1 MKQRLNYKSRKTII
15 IVAIIIALLAI
26 ASTGIYMFTKG
37 NDEAK
42 AFTEGNT
49 TIGGQEA
56 NEGTPGNTNNPTT
69 GDNPEEQQPVEPNI
83 EPEQGS
89 QNNNNN
95 GETQTNPANN
105 NLPGNTTNTN
115 TRPNQNGTTTTT
127 TGNVP
132 NQEYVTERQEEVE
145 KVSQENFL
153 VGWAPI
159 SLAAMTQNIGLN
171 KVDEEPAYT
180 VSKVATLINGEEI
193 QKDENGEIKTKVK
206 TGDTVT
212 YKITVTNRGNVTLQN
227 IQVIDELANY
237 EKTIAVLA
245 IGDSEELDVVY
256 TVKQEDITKTDSI
269 INTVKVIVP
278 EITDPENPVKDEEE
292 IPANP
297 YITVSGEKTWV
308 APEGTKYPTITI
320 NLLRDGEKI
329 DSKEL
334 VNGETTYAFENL
346 YKYDETDAHEY
357 LYEVTENDVEG
368 YTKSQEEYNFT
379 NTIRTDLSYTVNY
392 LEKGTNTV
400 LNTAK
405 TVDNQTFGA
414 EVTEKAIEIEG
425 YNKVAPTEETIKIKI
440 EGNVIN
446 FYYTKRADLSYTVNY
461 LEKDTNKVLSTA
473 KIVGNQTFGAE
484 VKEEAIEIEG
494 YNKVAPTEETITIK
508 VEGNVIDFYYT
519 KRADLSYTVNYLEK
533 DTDKV
538 LAEAKTV
545 NGKTYKEEVTE
556 TAKEITGYTV
566 DAETKN
572 ITIEVENNVINF
584 YYTKRAD
591 LSYTVNYLE
600 KDTDKVLAEAKTVNG
615 KTYKEEVT
623 ETAKEVTGYTV
634 DAETKNITIEVENN
648 VINFYYTKRAD
659 LSYTV
664 NYLEKD
670 TNKVL
675 STAKTVGNQIFGTEV
690 KEEAIEIEGYNKV
703 APTEETITIKVEGN
717 VINFYYTK
725 RADLSYT
732 VNYLE
737 KDTNKVLSTAKT
749 VNNQTFGT
757 EVTEKAIEV
766 TGYTVDAETKNITIE
781 VQNNVINF
789 YYQKAKF
796 NYTVKYYYEGI
807 LDDTKTESIL
817 ATYEDKITTYEDKC
831 ITGYILKETKN
842 LPLTVSEIAENNII
856 EVYYVKDSFEYKVE
870 YYYDGKIDNSK
881 TVQSTAKY
889 GDKIESYT
897 DKNITGYKLERTEKL
912 PLTISPV
919 VEENVIKIFYEK
931 ANYEYT
937 IQYYYDGTIDE
948 SKTEKLS
955 AKYQSVIENI
965 DTDKNK
971 TEGYVLEKVEGTPL
985 TITAIVSKNVIKVYY
1000 SKPNITITK
1009 SAVSKANAGS
1019 EITYT
1024 ITLTNKGK
1032 VEGQTTVTDTLPE
1045 SLTYISA
1052 DNGATQENKVIT
1064 WANVTVPAN
1073 STKVLTVK
1081 AKVNENTI
1089 GSTITNNVTTSQDKT
1104 DSAITTV
1111 NELTIKT
1118 QEITQGETG
1127 KDSVNVVLVMDLSYS
1142 MYGERLTAAKTAA
1155 QNFIRNIYVDG
1166 KTGKPTNSK
1175 ATVTVI
1181 TFNTKDP
1188 VTTGWVNKKEIPYTG
1203 TKILGTTVDKNNY
1216 STLVNEIGAITLP
1229 SQNTSSGL
1237 GTNVYEA
1244 LNTTKNTIYGTNGLN
1259 TQYPNNKNV
1268 VIFLGDGEPTTS
1280 YSGNEYSKRN
1290 ENYPTIEAKAKEIK
1304 DNKADIYSIGFGED
1318 ATKTD
1323 SKAYKLL
1330 KKISSNNVV
1339 YTANDA
1345 TELSKV
1351 FTNLQE
1357 AIKPDENT
1365 STKGK
1370 NIVTLSKEL
1379 VVDANSPIIVKIGE
1393 KEVFKCTDK
1402 AKLSEYC
1409 LSYENKTLTWDVNA
1423 WNSKTDVTKVTSG
1436 EVMLSYYVER

>member
-1 MKQRLNYKSRKTII
+1 M
-15 IVAIIIALLAI
+15 
-26 ASTGIYMFTKG
+26 
-37 NDEAK
+37 
-42 AFTEGNT
+42 
-49 TIGGQEA
+49 
-56 NEGTPGNTNNPTT
+56 
-69 GDNPEEQQPVEPNI
+69 
-83 EPEQGS
+83 
-89 QNNNNN
+89 
-95 GETQTNPANN
+95 
-105 NLPGNTTNTN
+105 
-115 TRPNQNGTTTTT
+115 
-127 TGNVP
+127 
-132 NQEYVTERQEEVE
+132 
-145 KVSQENFL
+145 
-153 VGWAPI
+153 
-159 SLAAMTQNIGLN
+159 
-171 KVDEEPAYT
+171 
-180 VSKVATLINGEEI
+180 
-193 QKDENGEIKTKVK
+193 
-206 TGDTVT
+206 
-212 YKITVTNRGNVTLQN
+212 
-227 IQVIDELANY
+227 
-237 EKTIAVLA
+237 
-245 IGDSEELDVVY
+245 
-256 TVKQEDITKTDSI
+256 
-269 INTVKVIVP
+269 
-278 EITDPENPVKDEEE
+278 
-292 IPANP
+292 
-297 YITVSGEKTWV
+297 
-308 APEGTKYPTITI
+308 
-320 NLLRDGEKI
+320 
-329 DSKEL
+329 
-334 VNGETTYAFENL
+334 
-346 YKYDETDAHEY
+346 
-357 LYEVTENDVEG
+357 
-368 YTKSQEEYNFT
+368 
-379 NTIRTDLSYTVNY
+379 
-392 LEKGTNTV
+392 
-400 LNTAK
+400 
-405 TVDNQTFGA
+405 
-414 EVTEKAIEIEG
+414 
-425 YNKVAPTEETIKIKI
+425 
-440 EGNVIN
+440 
-446 FYYTKRADLSYTVNY
+446 
-461 LEKDTNKVLSTA
+461 
-473 KIVGNQTFGAE
+473 
-484 VKEEAIEIEG
+484 
-494 YNKVAPTEETITIK
+494 
-508 VEGNVIDFYYT
+508 
-519 KRADLSYTVNYLEK
+519 
-533 DTDKV
+533 
-538 LAEAKTV
+538 
-545 NGKTYKEEVTE
+545 
-556 TAKEITGYTV
+556 
-566 DAETKN
+566 
-572 ITIEVENNVINF
+572 
-584 YYTKRAD
+584 
-591 LSYTVNYLE
+591 
-600 KDTDKVLAEAKTVNG
+600 
-615 KTYKEEVT
+615 
-623 ETAKEVTGYTV
+623 
-634 DAETKNITIEVENN
+634 
-648 VINFYYTKRAD
+648 
-659 LSYTV
+659 
-664 NYLEKD
+664 
-670 TNKVL
+670 
-675 STAKTVGNQIFGTEV
+675 
-690 KEEAIEIEGYNKV
+690 
-703 APTEETITIKVEGN
+703 
-717 VINFYYTK
+717 
-725 RADLSYT
+725 
-732 VNYLE
+732 
-737 KDTNKVLSTAKT
+737 
-749 VNNQTFGT
+749 
-757 EVTEKAIEV
+757 
-766 TGYTVDAETKNITIE
+766 
-781 VQNNVINF
+781 
-789 YYQKAKF
+789 
-796 NYTVKYYYEGI
+796 
-807 LDDTKTESIL
+807 
-817 ATYEDKITTYEDKC
+817 
-831 ITGYILKETKN
+831 
-842 LPLTVSEIAENNII
+842 
-856 EVYYVKDSFEYKVE
+856 
-870 YYYDGKIDNSK
+870 
-881 TVQSTAKY
+881 
-889 GDKIESYT
+889 
-897 DKNITGYKLERTEKL
+897 
-912 PLTISPV
+912 
-919 VEENVIKIFYEK
+919 
-931 ANYEYT
+931 
-937 IQYYYDGTIDE
+937 
-948 SKTEKLS
+948 
-955 AKYQSVIENI
+955 
-965 DTDKNK
+965 
-971 TEGYVLEKVEGTPL
+971 
-985 TITAIVSKNVIKVYY
+985 IKVYY